1 MTIHNHVSGLTL
13 LCLLTLAGCASV
25 PPSTP
30 LSIIYFGCPAVSPC
44 PVPSAQPATNGDLS
58 ADILQLESA
67 LLNCELQVEAI
78 KTCQEAQH
86 AKTDSTATTAD

>member
-1 MTIHNHVSGLTL
+1 MLTS
-13 LCLLTLAGCASV
+13 AGCTTA

-30 LSIIYFGCPAVSPC
+30 PAIIYVGCPAVSPC
-44 PVPSAQPATNGDLS
+44 PVPPAQPATNGDLS

-67 LLNCELQVEAI
+67 LLNCGLQVEAI

-86 AKTDSTATTAD
+86 AKTKSTATTAD

>member
-1 MTIHNHVSGLTL
+1 MTIRNSVFGLTP
-13 LCLLTLAGCASV
+13 LCLLLLAGCTSA
-25 PPSTP
+25 PHSTAP
-30 LSIIYFGCPAVSPC
+30 AIIYVGCPAVSPC

-67 LLNCELQVEAI
+67 LLNCGLQVEAI

-86 AKTDSTATTAD
+86 AKTESTATTAD